1 MLAADVFHN
10 FSYFLFPI
18 MDISDN
24 LALVSSSV
32 EEIFWEVDP
41 KMVHF
46 IMSLI
51 SKMEY
56 DFILLFYVLVYFT
69 LQIKGKNVSIT
80 IFILQIFKQS
90 FPSMREGFINY
101 PIKSNLSSKYFPI
114 TGNGF
119 ICPFT
124 ALIMPMINNI
134 NKRSPMRLTIIPKK
148 EMLIVMMFK
157 TMPTIAKP
165 KDWRK

>member
-18 MDISDN
+18 KDISDN

-32 EEIFWEVDP
+32 EVIFWEVDP
-41 KMVHF
+41 MMVPF
-46 IMSLI
+46 KMSLI

-56 DFILLFYVLVYFT
+56 DFILLFYVLVYFM

-90 FPSMREGFINY
+90 LPSLMEGFINY
-101 PIKSNLSSKYFPI
+101 PIKSNLSSKNFPI

-119 ICPFT
+119 ICAFA
-124 ALIMPMINNI
+124 ALIMPKMNRI
-134 NKRSPMRLTIIPKK
+134 KKKTLRSEERRVGK
-148 EMLIVMMFK
+148 EYK
-157 TMPTIAKP
+157 TR
-165 KDWRK
+165 W